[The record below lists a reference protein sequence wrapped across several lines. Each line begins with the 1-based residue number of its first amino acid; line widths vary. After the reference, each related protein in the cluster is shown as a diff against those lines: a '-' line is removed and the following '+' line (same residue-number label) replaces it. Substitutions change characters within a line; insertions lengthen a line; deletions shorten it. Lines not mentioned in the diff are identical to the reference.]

1 MKLKEDNGL
10 ISGLTELIKS
20 GATTAT
26 DIAHAT
32 FHAIANC
39 ADTAIFTSVTPERAF
54 REAEASSKRILEGR
68 SLGVLDGIP
77 VAWKDLYDLKGMVT
91 RAGSR
96 ILDQGPALVDAALV
110 RRLTDAGAVT
120 VGKLNMT
127 EFAFSGLG
135 LNPHYGTPR
144 NPWDRKEPRIPGG
157 SSSGCGV
164 AVALGLVSAAI
175 GTDTSGSVRIP
186 AALNGIIGFKTS
198 SGRWPLNGC
207 YPLSRTLDTAGVLT
221 QTVVDAA
228 VIDAAARGL
237 AIAERPRRTVRGI
250 RLVVPTNAVWDGVEP
265 AVLSNF
271 ESAIGRLSDEGAVIE
286 RRRLPVLDDVLSL
299 GARYGTL
306 VAIEAYELHGHRLLT
321 TAANLMDRRVK
332 SRLVEGGSISTE
344 SAAAL
349 RTSRGCLIESLAAL
363 FDGNTFVAFPTVPIV
378 APLLVLLE
386 NDDEAFAATNA
397 LMLRNTMIGSFLNW
411 CGVAIPS
418 GFDATGLPTSVLFS
432 GGPDDDS
439 QLLLATIA
447 MEPLVRSSS
456 YH

>member
-1 MKLKEDNGL
+1 MKLREDNGL
-10 ISGLTELIKS
+10 ISALTELIKS

-68 SLGVLDGIP
+68 SLGVLDVIP

-96 ILDQGPALVDAALV
+96 ILDQGPALVDAELV

-144 NPWDRKEPRIPGG
+144 NPWDRKEPHIPGG
-157 SSSGCGV
+157 GGFIRVWSRR
-164 AVALGLVSAAI
+164 SA
-175 GTDTSGSVRIP
+175 
-186 AALNGIIGFKTS
+186 
-198 SGRWPLNGC
+198 
-207 YPLSRTLDTAGVLT
+207 
-221 QTVVDAA
+221 
-228 VIDAAARGL
+228 
-237 AIAERPRRTVRGI
+237 
-250 RLVVPTNAVWDGVEP
+250 
-265 AVLSNF
+265 
-271 ESAIGRLSDEGAVIE
+271 
-286 RRRLPVLDDVLSL
+286 
-299 GARYGTL
+299 
-306 VAIEAYELHGHRLLT
+306 
-321 TAANLMDRRVK
+321 
-332 SRLVEGGSISTE
+332 
-344 SAAAL
+344 
-349 RTSRGCLIESLAAL
+349 
-363 FDGNTFVAFPTVPIV
+363 TVPIV

-432 GGPDDDS
+432 GGPGDDS